1 MIEVKSAIEHVFNML
16 KSKEDI
22 AYDVETDGL
31 KWQKTVVVGY
41 SFSDGKEAHYI
52 PVRHEPG
59 GNIENP
65 EGFEREIQ
73 RIISQREADLITH
86 NGKFDSHQ
94 SINHGIELSNKI
106 KDTMIAAALLD
117 ENARSYSL
125 ENVAARL
132 PDIPQKKGAELYEYM
147 RNKLPVA
154 MTKKDYMGHFFEL
167 SGDDPMAHEYAGGD
181 TLTTWH
187 VREKQ
192 KKGLY
197 TENLEFVYNLEN
209 RLLHVL
215 RKMERRGISVD
226 MAELDRVKKEVED
239 LQVEAYQNIPLKD
252 DLTPINIRSGKD
264 LQEYFEM
271 HNLTDWEFT
280 APTEKHPNGQ
290 PSFTKGF
297 LEQSDA
303 GRLLLQAKAVDH
315 FKNSFVDPIDQYIY
329 DGVIYTNFNQTQGE
343 YSTGTKTGRLSCTQ
357 PNMQQV
363 PKRDEQ
369 LGRIFRKLFVARPG
383 FTFVEFDY
391 SQAEPRLFSHYSDE
405 KILIEGYNS
414 SPAIDMHDIAAKYMG
429 ITRKKAKN
437 LNLGLQYTMG
447 VAKLAKQLH
456 VPEQEAREMY
466 YRWKRTFPNVSQF
479 TKMASQVAEQRGYVK
494 TILGRRARFPDPRW
508 SYRSANRIVQGG
520 SADIL
525 KYAMVKLDD
534 WIVLTN
540 QEDDI
545 RMLLNIH
552 DAILFEIRDEILGK
566 SIVNI
571 KRIMEDVQRP
581 PFNLKVPFVADYKT
595 GKTWAEATYE

>member
-1 MIEVKSAIEHVFNML
+1 MIEVNSAIEQVFNML

-41 SFSDGKEAHYI
+41 SFSDGKTAHYV

-59 GNIENP
+59 GNIEGV
-65 EGFEREIQ
+65 EAFERGLQQAIQ
-73 RIISQREADLITH
+73 SREANLITH

-94 SINHGIELSNKI
+94 SLNHNIEIGNKI

-125 ENVAARL
+125 ENTAAKF
-132 PDIPQKKGAELYEYM
+132 PDIPQKRGAELYEYM
-147 RNKLPVA
+147 KNALPIA
-154 MTKKDYMGHFFEL
+154 MTKRDYMGYFFKL
-167 SGDDPMAHEYAGGD
+167 RGDDPMAHEYAGGD

-187 VREKQ
+187 VKDKQ
-192 KKGLY
+192 TKGIY
-197 TENLEFVYNLEN
+197 TENLEFVYDIEN

-215 RKMERRGISVD
+215 RKMERRGVMID
-226 MAELDRVKKEVED
+226 MKELKRVKAEVEE
-239 LQVEAYQNIPLKD
+239 LQVQAYQNIPLKD
-252 DLTPINIRSGKD
+252 DLTPINIRSNKD

-280 APTEKHPNGQ
+280 APTERHPNGQ

-303 GRLLLQAKAVDH
+303 GKLLLQAKAVDH
-315 FKNSFVDPIDQYIY
+315 FKNSFVDPIDEFIY
-329 DGVIYTNFNQTQGE
+329 NGVIYTNFNQTQGE
-343 YSTGTKTGRLSCTQ
+343 YGTGTKTGRLSCTS

-363 PKRDEQ
+363 PKRDKQ

-383 FTFVEFDY
+383 FTFVELDY

-405 KILIEGYNS
+405 KILLDGYNT
-414 SPAIDMHDIAAKYMG
+414 SPAIDMHDIAAKYMN
-429 ITRKKAKN
+429 ITRSKAKN

-447 VAKLAKQLH
+447 IAKLAKQLH
-456 VPEQEAREMY
+456 ISEDEARSMY
-466 YRWKRTFPNVSQF
+466 YRWKQTFPNVSKF
-479 TKMASQVAEQRGYVK
+479 TKLASQVAEQRGYVK

-508 SYRSANRIVQGG
+508 SYRAANRIVQGG

-540 QEDDI
+540 QEDNI

-552 DAILFEIRDEILGK
+552 DAILFEIRDEILEK
-566 SIVNI
+566 SIVDI

>member
-1 MIEVKSAIEHVFNML
+1 
-16 KSKEDI
+16 
-22 AYDVETDGL
+22 
-31 KWQKTVVVGY
+31 
-41 SFSDGKEAHYI
+41 
-52 PVRHEPG
+52 
-59 GNIENP
+59 
-65 EGFEREIQ
+65 
-73 RIISQREADLITH
+73 
-86 NGKFDSHQ
+86 
-94 SINHGIELSNKI
+94 
-106 KDTMIAAALLD
+106 MIAAALLD

-125 ENVAARL
+125 ESTAAKF
-132 PDIPQKKGAELYEYM
+132 PDIPQKRGAELYEYM
-147 RNKLPVA
+147 KNALPIA
-154 MTKKDYMGHFFEL
+154 MTKRDYMGYFFKL
-167 SGDDPMAHEYAGGD
+167 RGDDPMAHEYAGGD

-187 VREKQ
+187 VKDKQ
-192 KKGLY
+192 TKGIY
-197 TENLEFVYNLEN
+197 TENLEFVYDIEN

-215 RKMERRGISVD
+215 RKMERRGVMID
-226 MAELDRVKKEVED
+226 MKELKRVKAEVEE
-239 LQVEAYQNIPLKD
+239 LQVQAYQNIPLKD
-252 DLTPINIRSGKD
+252 DLTPINIRSNKD

-280 APTEKHPNGQ
+280 APTERHPNGQ

-303 GRLLLQAKAVDH
+303 GKLLLQAKAVDH
-315 FKNSFVDPIDQYIY
+315 FKNSFVDPIDEFIY
-329 DGVIYTNFNQTQGE
+329 NGVIYTNFNQTQGE
-343 YSTGTKTGRLSCTQ
+343 YGTGTKTGRLSCTS

-363 PKRDEQ
+363 PKRDKQ

-383 FTFVEFDY
+383 FTFVELDY

-405 KILIEGYNS
+405 KILLDGYNT
-414 SPAIDMHDIAAKYMG
+414 SPAIDMHDIAAKYMN
-429 ITRKKAKN
+429 ITRSKAKN

-447 VAKLAKQLH
+447 IAKLAKQLH
-456 VPEQEAREMY
+456 ISEDEARSMY
-466 YRWKRTFPNVSQF
+466 YRWKQTFPNVSKF
-479 TKMASQVAEQRGYVK
+479 TKLASQVAEQRGYVK

-508 SYRSANRIVQGG
+508 SYRAANRIVQGG

-540 QEDDI
+540 QEDNI

-552 DAILFEIRDEILGK
+552 DAILFEIRDEILEK
-566 SIVNI
+566 SIVDI